1 MNFQKPACANLQTV
15 SGQAKRILSKTKFTF
30 MKTRI
35 IQKWFKLDTR
45 ISFAISYLI
54 LITSCNGQVK
64 SDTKTE
70 QIVFPSNGLISK
82 NDDSHFGL
90 QDKLGRLWFGTTVS
104 GLYSY
109 NGTTFTHFSVNDG
122 INETCVFSILEDKL
136 GVIWIGTSNGL
147 YKYNGTNF
155 QKVAIP
161 HSYIASKPDA
171 MGNVVYNPDCI
182 LSILQDKNGNI
193 WFGSMGFGVYKFD
206 GNEFSFFLPS
216 KEPNYNLV
224 QCIIEDKTGTLFFG
238 TRGEGIWTYNG
249 IEFKNFKSKTVNN
262 NHLLDI
268 LETENGDLWFS
279 VVGGGV
285 RHYTNRTNSEF
296 VAYDGEIFQD
306 FTQKDNS
313 CFLNVFSMLQDKN
326 GNLWFASDG
335 GGVCMYNGK
344 YYTNFSTENGLCSN
358 AIRGL
363 LEDDNGNIWFGTRR
377 GGLCSYDGKSFTDFT
392 DKLNK

>member
-1 MNFQKPACANLQTV
+1 
-15 SGQAKRILSKTKFTF
+15 
-30 MKTRI
+30 MKTLTR
-35 IQKWFKLDTR
+35 QKWFKLDRR
-45 ISFAISYLI
+45 ISLMI
-54 LITSCNGQVK
+54 LFLTLVTSCNGQIK
-64 SDTKTE
+64 QDNQTE
-70 QIVFPSNGLISK
+70 QIIFPTNEQVSK
-82 NDDSHFGL
+82 NDNAHFGL
-90 QDKLGRLWFGTTVS
+90 QDKTGRLWFGTTVT
-104 GLYSY
+104 GLHCYD
-109 NGTTFTHFSVNDG
+109 GMTFTHFTANDG
-122 INETCVFSILEDKL
+122 INETCIFSILEDKL
-136 GVIWIGTSNGL
+136 GIIWVGTSNGL
-147 YKYNGTNF
+147 YKYNGINF
-155 QKVAIP
+155 SKVNIP
-161 HSYIASKPDA
+161 HLYTASKPDA

-224 QCIIEDKTGTLFFG
+224 QCIIEDKAGTLYFG

-285 RHYTNRTNSEF
+285 RHYTSRINAKF
-296 VAYDGEIFQD
+296 VAYDGEMFQD

-313 CFLNVFSMLQDKN
+313 CFLNVFCMLQDKK

-344 YYTNFSTENGLCSN
+344 SYTNYSIQDGLCNN

-363 LEDDNGNIWFGTRR
+363 LEDNNGNIWFGTRR

-392 DKLNK
+392 DKFNK